1 MVEGQVKVKET
12 EVHYAANIRVLE
24 EYPIHKQLNIII
36 EMLDQSDIPNTE
48 KFTALKDHI
57 ATVKA
62 ETKEQKKVYAEDPGY
77 DYVTIEDE
85 MAVAEK
91 IRDI

>member
-1 MVEGQVKVKET
+1 M
-12 EVHYAANIRVLE
+12 
-24 EYPIHKQLNIII
+24 
-36 EMLDQSDIPNTE
+36 
-48 KFTALKDHI
+48 KDHI

>member
-1 MVEGQVKVKET
+1 MTNFTKPQLK
-12 EVHYAANIRVLE
+12 AIRE
-24 EYPIHKQLNIII
+24 AMQ
-36 EMLDQSDIPNTE
+36 
-48 KFTALKDHI
+48 TALDRMQDELGGVTFNVASCTYDGGE
-57 ATVKA
+57 ATFKVNVLLDGA

-85 MAVAEK
+85 MAIAEK